1 MKFMINN
8 GMLLYSIKWID
19 LYLSLEINF
28 EIVLKNQE
36 EAKLGILVM

>member
-1 MKFMINN
+1 
-8 GMLLYSIKWID
+8 MLLYSIKWID